1 MEKTKEEILKHL
13 LDVGYNDTAMS
24 HIQGYLY
31 GKDIIAL
38 DEDITYLY
46 GDCDFLD
53 FIEWLVADDKKVE
66 DNERED
72 KDIEILVSIFDDICD
87 KAMLS
92 DDVDEIG
99 RYIKQMEWL
108 TDTFDLSASDED

>member
-1 MEKTKEEILKHL
+1 M
-13 LDVGYNDTAMS
+13 
-24 HIQGYLY
+24 
-31 GKDIIAL
+31 
-38 DEDITYLY
+38 
-46 GDCDFLD
+46 
-53 FIEWLVADDKKVE
+53 
-66 DNERED
+66 
-72 KDIEILVSIFDDICD
+72 EILVSIFDDICD